1 MEEMIKTVPWGWKS
15 GSGTIFVDAVTLNPY
30 NSDIRIRSSYQVRSI
45 LYKWYQKG
53 FPLLIWIGLLTF
65 LGGIPLMWKRR
76 TWPVLFAL
84 ASACWILIAVRIVL
98 LVLIHISSFYAIYN
112 HYLLPAYLLLCIAP
126 ILSIA
131 AVVSITWRK
140 DPSGHSDEVPA
151 GASARHHR
159 RLPSAAPLGK

>member
-76 TWPVLFAL
+76 TWPVLFGL
-84 ASACWILIAVRIVL
+84 AGACWMSIAVRIVI
-98 LVLIHISSFYAIYN
+98 LVLIHISSFDVIKPSYM
-112 HYLLPAYLLLCIAP
+112 LPAYLLLCIAP

-131 AVVSITWRK
+131 AVVSITWSRK
-140 DPSGHSDEVPA
+140 NPG
-151 GASARHHR
+151 
-159 RLPSAAPLGK
+159 LP

>member
-1 MEEMIKTVPWGWKS
+1 MRSVVYDGYK
-15 GSGTIFVDAVTLNPY
+15 VTFPIL
-30 NSDIRIRSSYQVRSI
+30 ISI
-45 LYKWYQKG
+45 G
-53 FPLLIWIGLLTF
+53 FLSF
-65 LGGIPLMWKRR
+65 LGGIPIMWKRR

-131 AVVSITWRK
+131 AVLSITWDRGRSSTTRE
-140 DPSGHSDEVPA
+140 PPPA
-151 GASARHHR
+151 ATA
-159 RLPSAAPLGK
+159 